1 VVTNLWGRSGPALVV
16 LALVLPIGTG
26 LGACARTNQGTA
38 AFEDTIAVTAQ
49 AARTITLRDTVT
61 VAGTVVPITAADFL
75 VTAGE
80 PCSVGEVL
88 KQEGE
93 SVQAGDVVVRLDVPA
108 IAAELATRQLE
119 FTELSARMETAKAE
133 STRQA
138 SLYAQGLS
146 PRNQMEAART
156 ALAMAEA
163 NLGQARGRLEA
174 ARAAD
179 ATTVIRARFAGVVVR
194 RWHNPGDL
202 LTGLEADPILRIV
215 DPGRMQIS
223 AVMSTADSGRIL
235 PGQTAEILN
244 GTGPNEAA
252 IVALKL
258 GASSPDATTTD
269 VRLNFLVPT
278 TLPIETP
285 VQVSILVNER
295 PGAIVVPADAVQRI
309 DTTTFVWMP
318 DENSQAVRR
327 EVRVGL
333 ITNGVAQIATGLNAG
348 ELVIVTGIAQL
359 TDGVRVTVT
368 K

>member
-1 VVTNLWGRSGPALVV
+1 MVTNSRGRRVPPLFVV
-16 LALVLPIGTG
+16 ALVLPAMTG
-26 LGACARTNQGTA
+26 FSACHRASQDDA
-38 AFEDTIAVTAQ
+38 ATLEAIAVTAQ
-49 AARTITLRDTVT
+49 AARVITLRETVNA
-61 VAGTVVPITAADFL
+61 AGTIVPTAAADFV
-75 VTAGE
+75 VTASE
-80 PCSVGEVL
+80 PCSIAELPKNEGDTVQPGEV
-88 KQEGE
+88 
-93 SVQAGDVVVRLDVPA
+93 VARLDVPA
-108 IAAELATRQLE
+108 VAAELATRQLE

-133 STRQA
+133 ATRQA
-138 SLYAQGLS
+138 SLFDKGLA

-156 ALAMAEA
+156 ALMTAEA
-163 NLGQARGRLEA
+163 NLGQARARLETAKA
-174 ARAAD
+174 AEAV
-179 ATTVIRARFAGVVVR
+179 TVIRARFAGVVVK

-202 LTGLEADPILRIV
+202 LTGLETDPILRIV

-223 AVMSTADSGRIL
+223 VPLSTADSGRIV
-235 PGQTAEILN
+235 PGQTAEVLN
-244 GTGPNEAA
+244 GTGGNEAA

-258 GASSPDATTTD
+258 GATTAGAPTTD

-295 PGAIVVPADAVQRI
+295 PGAIVVPADAVQRL
-309 DTTTFVWMP
+309 DTATFVWMAN
-318 DENSQAVRR
+318 ENSQAVRR

-333 ITNGVAQIATGLNAG
+333 ITNGVAQIANGLAAG